1 MRFTS
6 EIQTLGSN
14 IFLKE
19 LIHKV
24 LPVQQEVLAYL
35 LKQMTIVFFTCFF
48 SFNCSSLH
56 ASVIKEE

>member
-1 MRFTS
+1 MCFTS

-24 LPVQQEVLAYL
+24 LPVQQEVLAYH
-35 LKQMTIVFFTCFF
+35 LKQMTIVFLHV
-48 SFNCSSLH
+48 SSVSIATVCMPL
-56 ASVIKEE
+56 